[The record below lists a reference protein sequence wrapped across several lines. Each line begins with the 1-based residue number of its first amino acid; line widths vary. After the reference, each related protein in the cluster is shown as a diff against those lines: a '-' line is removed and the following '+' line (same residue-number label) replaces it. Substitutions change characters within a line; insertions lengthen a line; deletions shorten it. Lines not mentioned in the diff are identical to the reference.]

1 MEPISLKKIGE
12 VAALLGTTPRA
23 LRFYEEEGLVSA
35 RRTSGGT
42 RLYAD
47 NDIARFRAILHLA
60 HSGIPLGLIKELAT
74 AREKYTT
81 GAESSHSVHKV
92 LDSLVFQVK
101 EQIKTLKQLELDLS
115 FSASTIEGCFQC
127 ANPPTRRGCP
137 QCPVNQQLQSSEL
150 LNLIWEQS
158 FEQAIA

>member
-74 AREKYTT
+74 AREKYT
-81 GAESSHSVHKV
+81 GFGLFCAQAGPAGGQRDRRH
-92 LDSLVFQVK
+92 
-101 EQIKTLKQLELDLS
+101 
-115 FSASTIEGCFQC
+115 GCH
-127 ANPPTRRGCP
+127 GW
-137 QCPVNQQLQSSEL
+137 V
-150 LNLIWEQS
+150 
-158 FEQAIA
+158 